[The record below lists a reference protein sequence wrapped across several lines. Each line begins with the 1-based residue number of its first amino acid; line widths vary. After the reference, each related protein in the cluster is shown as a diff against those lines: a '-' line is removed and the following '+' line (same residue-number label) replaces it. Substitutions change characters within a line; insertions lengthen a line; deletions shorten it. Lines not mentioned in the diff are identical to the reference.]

1 MTPAPVIIRAHQ
13 AAGLRR
19 EGGEDRYP
27 PSRQRLRLAAL
38 SRRSGCNSTIY
49 AADAFARARGRL
61 GAGMSARGRG
71 ARNCGQPASPI
82 PMPPNFLPGGSGGL
96 SSVLTSAVRHRS
108 YLSRP
113 IHRLP
118 GSLIP
123 SGPCRAVLQDARC
136 GSADLFK
143 ALSRLPRH
151 VPKHGERNVG
161 NVRKV
166 VGDIRNVEC

>member
-38 SRRSGCNSTIY
+38 PRRSGCNSTIY
-49 AADAFARARGRL
+49 AADAFARVRGRL
-61 GAGMSARGRG
+61 GVGMSARGRG

-96 SSVLTSAVRHRS
+96 SSVLTSAVRHRPC
-108 YLSRP
+108 LPRP
-113 IHRLP
+113 IGRPP

-123 SGPCRAVLQDARC
+123 SGSCRAVLQDARC

-143 ALSRLPRH
+143 ALSRLLHHADNMAWRS
-151 VPKHGERNVG
+151 KHEVHRNSASG
-161 NVRKV
+161 A
-166 VGDIRNVEC
+166 